1 VNGKYGLYKSRSN
14 SLINVKTKTFGEIL
28 VLLRR
33 MTDHVKAQNWFAVGL
48 DFLIVVFGI
57 LIAFQIT
64 NWREGRQRD
73 AREHAY
79 LERLHT
85 DITELAD
92 RRVSYDLSR
101 PITVEVLKAIV
112 RYTNGYDDDLNLSE
126 ALLAVKQA
134 FPPEIEASPDL
145 LDSFACNAIEW
156 SAYLTLPPSELP
168 TATELISAGQLDQI
182 EAEAVK
188 LALLSYLQQVSR
200 AKDHV
205 AITQR
210 TVIFLAN
217 QYPDLIKARYNA
229 TTNYGEV
236 ILTEYTCDYKAM
248 RENTAFLNALNI
260 NFAGYSDYTN
270 ESVLPVSE
278 KLSLLHEEVDKALS
292 IVHSSKAE

>member
-1 VNGKYGLYKSRSN
+1 M
-14 SLINVKTKTFGEIL
+14 
-28 VLLRR
+28 LLRR

-64 NWREGRQRD
+64 NWRDGRQRD

-85 DITELAD
+85 DIIELAG
-92 RRVSYDLSR
+92 RRASYDLSR

-112 RYTNGYDDDLNLSE
+112 RYANGYDDDLGLSE

-134 FPPEIEASPDL
+134 FPPEIEATPDL

-156 SAYLTLPPSELP
+156 SAYITLPPSELP

-217 QYPDLIKARYNA
+217 QYPDLIKARYKA
-229 TTNYGEV
+229 TTKNGEE
-236 ILTEYTCDYKAM
+236 ILTEYTCDYEAM
-248 RENTAFLNALNI
+248 RENGAFLNALNI
-260 NFAGYSDYTN
+260 NFAGYSEYTT

-278 KLSLLHEEVDKALS
+278 KLSLLHEEVKKALN
-292 IVHSSKAE
+292 IVNSSDAE

>member
-1 VNGKYGLYKSRSN
+1 M
-14 SLINVKTKTFGEIL
+14 
-28 VLLRR
+28 LLRR

-64 NWREGRQRD
+64 SWREDRQRD
-73 AREHAY
+73 AREQAY
-79 LERLHT
+79 LKRLHA

-92 RRVSYDLSR
+92 RRASYDLSR

-112 RYTNGYDDDLNLSE
+112 RYTNAYDDDLDLSE

-134 FPPEIEASPDL
+134 FPADIEATPEL

-156 SAYLTLPPSELP
+156 SAYLTLPPAELP

-200 AKDHV
+200 AEDHV

-210 TVIFLAN
+210 TVVFLAN
-217 QYPDLIKARYNA
+217 QYPDLIQARYNA
-229 TTNYGEV
+229 GINYGDV
-236 ILTEYTCDYKAM
+236 VVTEYKCDYEAM
-248 RENTAFLNALNI
+248 RENIAFLNALNI
-260 NFAGYSDYTN
+260 NLSGYSDYTN

-278 KLSLLHEEVDKALS
+278 KLSLLHDEVDQALG
-292 IVHSSKAE
+292 IVHSSRAE